1 MRLQGTVII
10 IGMVGLTLHV
20 MPESTDINIHDL
32 KKHIEQVKHVKQVSE
47 KPIGFGLVK
56 LDVLLVFDDKA
67 GAGDSEDKIRAI
79 HGVGSVEPGDVTLIS

>member
-1 MRLQGTVII
+1 M
-10 IGMVGLTLHV
+10 GMVGLTLHV
-20 MPESTDINIHDL
+20 MPESPEVNMHDL
-32 KKHIEQVKHVKQVSE
+32 KKHISEVKHVRQVSE

-79 HGVGSVEPGDVTLIS
+79 HGVGSVESGDVTLIS